1 MFEVLAKG
9 LGKNV
14 DEATVKTWFVE
25 EGDAVAEGDDLAELS
40 TEDSVV
46 MISSPVEGILAEV
59 CFDEDET
66 VQRDEVLCIIDD
78 GKGDLEDADED
89 DDEGGSERDA

>member
-25 EGDAVAEGDDLAELS
+25 EGDSVTEGDDLVELA

-46 MISSPVEGILAEV
+46 VVTAPATGVLAEV
-59 CFDEDET
+59 RIDEDET

-78 GKGDLEDADED
+78 EEGKEEDLEDD
-89 DDEGGSERDA
+89 DKIEEG

>member
-14 DEATVKTWFVE
+14 DETVVKTWFFE
-25 EGDAVAEGDDLAELS
+25 EGDAVTEGDDLVELA

-46 MISSPVEGILAEV
+46 MISVPTSGVLAEI
-59 CFDEDET
+59 CIDEDEV

-78 GKGDLEDADED
+78 EETGLGKDGDED
-89 DDEGGSERDA
+89 EEA

>member
-1 MFEVLAKG
+1 MLEVLAKG

-14 DEATVKTWFVE
+14 DEATVKTWFFE
-25 EGDAVAEGDDLAELS
+25 EGDAVTEGDDLVELA

-46 MISSPVEGILAEV
+46 MISVPATGVLAEV
-59 CFDEDET
+59 CMDEGDT

-78 GKGDLEDADED
+78 EESGLSEDSED
-89 DDEGGSERDA
+89 DGA

>member
-14 DEATVKTWFVE
+14 DEATVKTWFFE
-25 EGDAVAEGDDLAELS
+25 EGDSVTEGDDLVELA

-46 MISSPVEGILAEV
+46 TIAVPTTGVLAEV
-59 CFDEDET
+59 CIDEDET

-78 GKGDLEDADED
+78 EEGGLDED
-89 DDEGGSERDA
+89 DEIKEG

>member
-14 DEATVKTWFVE
+14 DEAMVKTWFFE
-25 EGDAVAEGDDLAELS
+25 EGDAVTEGDDLVELA

-46 MISSPVEGILAEV
+46 MISVPATGVLAEV
-59 CFDEDET
+59 CIDEDDT

-78 GKGDLEDADED
+78 EEGGLSEDADD
-89 DDEGGSERDA
+89 DGAS

>member
-14 DEATVKTWFVE
+14 DEAVIKTWFFE
-25 EGDAVAEGDDLAELS
+25 EGDTVAEGEDLVELA

-46 MISSPVEGILAEV
+46 LIPAPATGVLAEV
-59 CFDEDET
+59 CMDEDDT

-78 GKGDLEDADED
+78 EEAGLESGENED
-89 DDEGGSERDA
+89 GE

>member
-14 DEATVKTWFVE
+14 DEATVKTWFFE
-25 EGDAVAEGDDLAELS
+25 EGDAVTEGDDLVSLA

-46 MISSPVEGILAEV
+46 MITVPVTGVLAEV
-59 CFDEDET
+59 CIDEDE
-66 VQRDEVLCIIDD
+66 VAQRDELLCMIDD
-78 GKGDLEDADED
+78 EEGGLGRCDDED
-89 DDEGGSERDA
+89 GE

>member
-14 DEATVKTWFVE
+14 DEAVVKTWFFE
-25 EGDAVAEGDDLAELS
+25 EGDTVTEGDDLVELS
-40 TEDSVV
+40 IEDSIV
-46 MISSPVEGILAEV
+46 MISAPATGVLAEV
-59 CFDEDET
+59 CFDDGDT

-78 GKGDLEDADED
+78 EEGGLGRDED
-89 DDEGGSERDA
+89 EDES

>member
-14 DEATVKTWFVE
+14 DEATVKTWFFE
-25 EGDAVAEGDDLAELS
+25 EGDAVTEGDDLIELA

-46 MISSPVEGILAEV
+46 MISVPATGVLAEV
-59 CFDEDET
+59 CIDEDDT
-66 VQRDEVLCIIDD
+66 VQRDEVLCMIDD
-78 GKGDLEDADED
+78 EEGGLGKDED
-89 DDEGGSERDA
+89 EDGE

>member
-14 DEATVKTWFVE
+14 DEATVKTWFFE
-25 EGDAVAEGDDLAELS
+25 EGDSVTEGDELVELA
-40 TEDSVV
+40 TADSVV
-46 MISSPVEGILAEV
+46 MISVPTTGVLAEV
-59 CFDEDET
+59 CIDEDDT

-78 GKGDLEDADED
+78 EEGGLSEDADD
-89 DDEGGSERDA
+89 DGAS

>member
-14 DEATVKTWFVE
+14 DEATVKTWFFE
-25 EGDAVAEGDDLAELS
+25 EGDAVSEGDDLVELA

-46 MISSPVEGILAEV
+46 TISAPATGVLAEV
-59 CFDEDET
+59 CFDEDDT

-78 GKGDLEDADED
+78 EEGGLREEEDAE
-89 DDEGGSERDA
+89 

>member
-14 DEATVKTWFVE
+14 DEATVKTWFFE
-25 EGDAVAEGDDLAELS
+25 EGDAITEGDELVELA

-46 MISSPVEGILAEV
+46 MISAPTTGVLAEV
-59 CFDEDET
+59 CIDEDDM

-78 GKGDLEDADED
+78 EEGGLSKDED
-89 DDEGGSERDA
+89 DDGE

>member
-14 DEATVKTWFVE
+14 DEATVKTWFFE
-25 EGDAVAEGDDLAELS
+25 EGDAVAEGDDLVELA

-46 MISSPVEGILAEV
+46 MIPVPVTGVLAEV
-59 CFDEDET
+59 CIDEDNT

-78 GKGDLEDADED
+78 EEGGLSDEDEDA
-89 DDEGGSERDA
+89 A

>member
-14 DEATVKTWFVE
+14 DEAMVKTWFFH
-25 EGDAVAEGDDLAELS
+25 EGDSVTEGDDLAELAI
-40 TEDSVV
+40 EDSVV
-46 MISSPVEGILAEV
+46 TVSVPVTGVLAEV
-59 CFDEDET
+59 CFDEGDT

-78 GKGDLEDADED
+78 EEGDLGDDED
-89 DDEGGSERDA
+89 EDEA

>member
-1 MFEVLAKG
+1 MLEVVAKG

-14 DEATVKTWFVE
+14 DEAVVKTWFFE
-25 EGDAVAEGDDLAELS
+25 EGDAVTEGDDLVELA

-46 MISSPVEGILAEV
+46 MISVPTTGVLAEV
-59 CFDEDET
+59 CIDEDDT

-78 GKGDLEDADED
+78 
-89 DDEGGSERDA
+89 DEGGLSEDSEDDEA

>member
-14 DEATVKTWFVE
+14 DEATVKTWFFE
-25 EGDAVAEGDDLAELS
+25 EGDAVSEGDDLVELAA
-40 TEDSVV
+40 EDSVV
-46 MISSPVEGILAEV
+46 MISAPATGVLAEV
-59 CFDEDET
+59 CIDEEGV

-78 GKGDLEDADED
+78 EEGDLNDGEEEA
-89 DDEGGSERDA
+89 

>member
-14 DEATVKTWFVE
+14 DEATIRTWFFE
-25 EGDAVAEGDDLAELS
+25 EGDAVTEGDDLVELAA
-40 TEDSVV
+40 EDSV
-46 MISSPVEGILAEV
+46 ITITAPVSGILTEV
-59 CFDEDET
+59 CLDEDET

-78 GKGDLEDADED
+78 EEEKLSESED
-89 DDEGGSERDA
+89 DEEVKEG

>member
-14 DEATVKTWFVE
+14 DEATVKTWFFE
-25 EGDAVAEGDDLAELS
+25 EGDAVTEGDDLVELA

-46 MISSPVEGILAEV
+46 MISVPATGVLAEV
-59 CFDEDET
+59 CIDEDDR
-66 VQRDEVLCIIDD
+66 VQRDEVLCMIDD
-78 GKGDLEDADED
+78 EEGGLGKDED
-89 DDEGGSERDA
+89 EDGE

>member
-1 MFEVLAKG
+1 MIEVLAKG

-25 EGDAVAEGDDLAELS
+25 EGDAVAEGDDLVELAM
-40 TEDSVV
+40 EDSVV
-46 MISSPVEGILAEV
+46 MISAPATGVMAEV
-59 CFDEDET
+59 CIDEDET

-78 GKGDLEDADED
+78 EEGKLEDEEEDEK
-89 DDEGGSERDA
+89 

>member
-14 DEATVKTWFVE
+14 DEATVKTWFFE
-25 EGDAVAEGDDLAELS
+25 EGDAVKEGDDLAELAV
-40 TEDSVV
+40 EDSV
-46 MISSPVEGILAEV
+46 ITIAAPVSGVLTEV

-78 GKGDLEDADED
+78 EEGELDDGEED
-89 DDEGGSERDA
+89 DETKEG

>member
-14 DEATVKTWFVE
+14 DEATVKTWFFE
-25 EGDAVAEGDDLAELS
+25 EGDSVTEGDDLVELVV
-40 TEDSVV
+40 EDSVI
-46 MISSPVEGILAEV
+46 MISAPATGVLAEV
-59 CFDEDET
+59 CIDEDDT

-78 GKGDLEDADED
+78 EEGGLGKEEDEDAE
-89 DDEGGSERDA
+89 A

>member
-14 DEATVKTWFVE
+14 DEATVKTWFCE
-25 EGDAVAEGDDLAELS
+25 EGDAVTEGDDLVELS
-40 TEDSVV
+40 TEDAVV
-46 MISSPVEGILAEV
+46 VIHAPATGVLAEV
-59 CFDEDET
+59 CIDEDDT

-78 GKGDLEDADED
+78 EEGGLSENEDED
-89 DDEGGSERDA
+89 DA

>member
-14 DEATVKTWFVE
+14 DEATVKSWFFE
-25 EGDAVAEGDDLAELS
+25 EGDAVTEGDDLVELA
-40 TEDSVV
+40 TEDAVI
-46 MISSPVEGILAEV
+46 MITAPVSGVLTEV
-59 CFDEDET
+59 CLDEDET

-78 GKGDLEDADED
+78 EEAELDDGEED
-89 DDEGGSERDA
+89 DAIREE